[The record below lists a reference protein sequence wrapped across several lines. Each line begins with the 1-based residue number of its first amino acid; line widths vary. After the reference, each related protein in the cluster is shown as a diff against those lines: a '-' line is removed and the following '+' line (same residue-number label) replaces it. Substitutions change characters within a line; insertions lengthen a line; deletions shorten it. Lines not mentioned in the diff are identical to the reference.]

1 MQTSQALQVEKLES
15 RDAELAILSLIVTFI
30 CAFSLVAIYLS
41 FSLAPLARHLLDPL
55 TQRVLVVSFFLLI
68 TLFCA
73 YIIIKRREIHRMK
86 SKLIEEE
93 LRIKTMD
100 VLLAEL
106 IDLYKVSSTVS
117 SDMDLPA
124 VLSTIMETCTSSL
137 RVERAVLLIHDP
149 VPDEM
154 KVEADMGTKMDWERQ
169 QEWYMRIARSVMESS
184 EPLMINDRAT
194 FGQFAQVD
202 AESVAPLSAIYIP
215 LKAEEGCI
223 GVLEVIA
230 GSEWHFSEHDLKMAS
245 ILADHAAISI
255 SRKRKAQALEA
266 HVQDLER
273 TNRILMDANREIQG
287 AAESVASSTGDW
299 KADQ

>member
-1 MQTSQALQVEKLES
+1 MQTSQALQVEKLET
-15 RDAELAILSLIVTFI
+15 RDTELAVLSLIVTFI

-41 FSLAPLARHLLDPL
+41 FTLAPLTRHLLDPL
-55 TQRVLVVSFFLLI
+55 TQRILVVSFFLLI

-73 YIIIKRREIHRMK
+73 YIVIKRREIHRMK
-86 SKLIEEE
+86 SKLIEED

-100 VLLAEL
+100 ALLAEL

-137 RVERAVLLIHDP
+137 RVERAVLLLHHP
-149 VPDEM
+149 VPDEL
-154 KVEADMGTKMDWERQ
+154 KVEADMGTRMDWEKR
-169 QEWYMRIARSVMESS
+169 EDWHMKIAKSVLESS
-184 EPLMINDRAT
+184 EPLIINDRAT
-194 FGQFAQVD
+194 FAQFAQVEP
-202 AESVAPLSAIYIP
+202 ESVAPLSAIYIP
-215 LKAEEGCI
+215 LKAEEACI

-230 GSEWHFSEHDLKMAS
+230 ASEWHFSEHDLKMAS

-255 SRKRKAQALEA
+255 SRKSKAEALEA
-266 HVQDLER
+266 HVRDLER
-273 TNRILMDANREIQG
+273 TNRILMDTNRELQG
-287 AAESVASSTGDW
+287 AAESLASSTGDW